1 MDPLATAVIDRLAP
15 LGAETLDV
23 LRAAASLGPEFTRAD
38 LAAALDHR
46 VESPALAAAVQ
57 AAIAA
62 GVLDPDPDGGRLRFR
77 RGLLRQALISGS
89 NPRRS
94 S

>member
-1 MDPLATAVIDRLAP
+1 VDPLATAVIDRLAL

-23 LRAAASLGPEFTRAD
+23 LRAAASLGPEFTMAD
-38 LAAALDHR
+38 LAAAPDR
-46 VESPALAAAVQ
+46 PAEPLAPAVT

-62 GVLDPDPDGGRLRFR
+62 GVLDLDPDGERLRFR